1 MNALNSDQVY
11 IEYGEFSL
19 IWKIAITLARI
30 SMYQSDYFLFTSL
43 QTFLH
48 GGPIRKCL
56 RFLRTVEMCFFRLHL
71 IDDKHKPKLEFWM
84 FCRNF
89 DHFLLAKNSKFVNS
103 NSESSVKLGWKTHIH
118 SYASFFRKLN
128 FWLKRKVWKS
138 VLQRAKKNMRPY
150 FTQSSIYSS

>member
-56 RFLRTVEMCFFRLHL
+56 RFLRTVEMCFFLDSIWL
-71 IDDKHKPKLEFWM
+71 MINTSQSWNLEFSVEI
-84 FCRNF
+84 FFGPKIQNSLILILLS
-89 DHFLLAKNSKFVNS
+89 FLIQIGFKNSISLSYKFFQKLS
-103 NSESSVKLGWKTHIH
+103 FWTKMEGLEQCASKSEE
-118 SYASFFRKLN
+118 
-128 FWLKRKVWKS
+128 
-138 VLQRAKKNMRPY
+138 NMRPY